1 MDKYYLKRFLYNYN
15 LLLGSLLAD
24 DSITAKRVKTIQDRY
39 NSRKQWFVYRSKCS
53 HYSVVQVVSGNIA
66 GTSRRCG
73 KRWIESITG
82 VKI

>member
-24 DSITAKRVKTIQDRY
+24 DLIKAKRVKTIQDRY
-39 NSRKQWFVYRSKCS
+39 NSSKQWFIYRSKCR
-53 HYSVVQVVSGNIA
+53 HYSVVQVVSGDIA

-73 KRWIESITG
+73 KRRIESMTG
-82 VKI
+82 VKL